1 MKEITTS
8 QYIMIG
14 GGFGTCGPG
23 SSNCSSSGR
32 GKGNSGSKGNG
43 NAGNRG
49 SSGTMAGSFF
59 APNNP
64 YDKPAGSGGCAGGS
78 RSNSSTHGGA
88 NNCGTQR

>member
-8 QYIMIG
+8 QYIMVG

-23 SSNCSSSGR
+23 NSNCASGNKGSSN
-32 GKGNSGSKGNG
+32 KGNG

-49 SSGTMAGSFF
+49 SSGTLAGSFF

-78 RSNSSTHGGA
+78 RSNSSTSGGA
-88 NNCGTQR
+88 NNFGTQR